1 MQVNKMEIVHSTHKL
16 NEFTTYYDME
26 DECEDFRVFVNEN
39 NEVFL
44 LKNIKNSKVHF
55 FPHRQ

>member
-1 MQVNKMEIVHSTHKL
+1 MEIVHSTHKL